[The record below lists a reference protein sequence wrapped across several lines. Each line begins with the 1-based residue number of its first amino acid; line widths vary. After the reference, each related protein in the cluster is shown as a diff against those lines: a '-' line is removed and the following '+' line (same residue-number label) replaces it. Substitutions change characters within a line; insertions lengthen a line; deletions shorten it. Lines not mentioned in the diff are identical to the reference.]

1 MADGSRQNEMRDFL
15 ARSGWG
21 AASIAPL
28 PGDASTRRYARL
40 SLNGKTAM
48 LMDQP
53 QGAEAPVAPANAD
66 AEARRAL
73 GYNAVARLAGADCA
87 RFAAASAWLRAH
99 GLAAPDI
106 YAADCAGGFL
116 ILEDLGD
123 ALFAEVLADG
133 GNEKE
138 LYEAAVKVLAKM
150 HAGDAPSFLPPPAAT
165 RASPLA
171 ATYPSSATREGE
183 ADLRFPLYD
192 YDLVAQMAETDLLTE
207 WFMPL
212 ALGRKA
218 TDEEMA
224 EHRRLWRAALQGL
237 AGRRVFVHRDYHA
250 QNLLWLPE
258 RQGVAKVG
266 LIDFQDAVAGSPAY
280 DLISLTEDARR
291 DVSPALAEAATRQYM
306 AAMRTQ
312 GTPLDEAGFR
322 HEMAVMAA
330 QRNAK
335 IVGIFA
341 RLYSRDGKARYLPYL
356 PRVWGYLER
365 DLAHPAL
372 AGLRAWYDRTIPKD
386 KRAVEIR

>member
-1 MADGSRQNEMRDFL
+1 MTDALRETQIKDFL
-15 ARSGWG
+15 AASGWG
-21 AASIAPL
+21 AAAVAPL

-40 SLNGKTAM
+40 HLNGRTGM

-53 QGAEAPVAPANAD
+53 QGAEAPVAPADAD
-66 AEARRAL
+66 AQTRRAL

-87 RFAAASAWLRAH
+87 RFAAASAWLRGH

-106 YAADCAGGFL
+106 YAADCANGFL

-138 LYEAAVKVLAKM
+138 LYQAAVKVLAKM
-150 HAGDAPSFLPPPAAT
+150 HAGDAPVRLSADK
-165 RASPLA
+165 PLFDF
-171 ATYPSSATREGE
+171 
-183 ADLRFPLYD
+183 DLLA
-192 YDLVAQMAETDLLTE
+192 LSAETDLLTE

-218 TDEEMA
+218 TDEEVA
-224 EHRRLWRAALQGL
+224 EHRRLWRAALEGL
-237 AGRRVFVHRDYHA
+237 DGRRVFVHRDYHA

-258 RQGVAKVG
+258 RQGVARVG

-291 DVSPALAEAATRQYM
+291 DVSPQMAEIATREYL
-306 AAMRTQ
+306 AAMQAQ

-322 HEMAVMAA
+322 HQMAVMAA

-341 RLYSRDGKARYLPYL
+341 RLYSRDGKARYLAFL
-356 PRVWGYLER
+356 PRVWAYLER
-365 DLAHPAL
+365 DLSHPAL
-372 AGLRAWYDRTIPKD
+372 RDLKAWYDRTIPKD